1 MFTVDT
7 ALQHSCAEF
16 REQAARG
23 EITAAECDLLIDGAI
38 LLAVH
43 LEALVQDA
51 RAGMQPSWP
60 DAAGGSHPAATLAS
74 A

>member
-1 MFTVDT
+1 VFVVDS

-16 REQAARG
+16 REQATRG
-23 EITAAECDLLIDGAI
+23 EITPAECDLLIDGAI

-51 RAGMQPSWP
+51 RADTQPGSLE
-60 DAAGGSHPAATLAS
+60 ATGGSHPVRFALS
-74 A
+74 R